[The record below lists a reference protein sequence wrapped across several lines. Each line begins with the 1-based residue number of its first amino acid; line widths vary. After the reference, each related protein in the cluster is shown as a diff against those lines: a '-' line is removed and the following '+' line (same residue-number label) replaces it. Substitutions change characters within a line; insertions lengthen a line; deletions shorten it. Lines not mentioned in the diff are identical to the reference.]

1 MTGQRQLPLDFDH
14 RPALGG
20 EDFLVAPSNAEA
32 VAWIDRWPDWPGPA
46 LALHGPPGCGKTHLA
61 QVFVAGNRACLVG
74 ARELSAAGH
83 AKLTA
88 PACVVDD
95 AETVLAEGLEE
106 ALLHLHN
113 RLAEAGRHLLLV
125 ARRPPARWTVALSD
139 LSSRLK
145 AASAIAIKP
154 PDDTLITAVLV
165 KLFADRQLRVDS
177 DVVSF
182 MVARMERSFDAARR
196 LVAALDVAAL
206 AERRNITVP
215 LVRRVLDQAIEE
227 D

>member
-1 MTGQRQLPLDFDH
+1 MTERRQLPLDFDH

-20 EDFLVAPSNAEA
+20 EEFVVTPSNAEA

-61 QVFVAGNRACLVG
+61 QVFAAGAGACLLG
-74 ARELSAAGH
+74 AGELAAGGPDD
-83 AKLTA
+83 LTA

-95 AETVLAEGLEE
+95 AETVLAQGLEE

-113 RLAEAGRHLLLV
+113 RLAEAGRHLLLA
-125 ARRPPARWTVALSD
+125 ARRPPARWTVALED
-139 LSSRLK
+139 LRSRLN

-154 PDDTLITAVLV
+154 PDDTLIAAVLV

-182 MVARMERSFDAARR
+182 MVARMDRSFDAARR
-196 LVAALDVAAL
+196 LVAALDAAAL

-215 LVRRVLDQAIEE
+215 LARRVVELASEE

>member
-1 MTGQRQLPLDFDH
+1 MTESRQLPFSFDH

-20 EDFLVAPSNAEA
+20 EDFLVAPSNSEA

-46 LALHGPPGCGKTHLA
+46 LALHGPPGCGKTHLS
-61 QVFVAGNRACLVG
+61 QVFAAGTRACLVS
-74 ARELSAAGH
+74 ASELSSDGPVH
-83 AKLTA
+83 LTA

-95 AETVLAEGLEE
+95 TETVLALGLEE

-113 RLAEAGRHLLLV
+113 RLAEAGRHLLLA
-125 ARRPPARWTVALSD
+125 ARRPPAHWSVALGD
-139 LSSRLK
+139 LRSRLN
-145 AASAIAIKP
+145 AAAAIAIKS

-165 KLFADRQLRVDS
+165 KLFSDRQLRVDS

-196 LVAALDVAAL
+196 LVAALDAAAL

-215 LVRRVLDQAIEE
+215 LARHVLEQLD
-227 D
+227 DTY

>member
-1 MTGQRQLPLDFDH
+1 LTESRQLPFNFDH

-20 EDFLVAPSNAEA
+20 EDFLVAPSNSEA

-46 LALHGPPGCGKTHLA
+46 LALHGPPGCGKTHLS
-61 QVFVAGNRACLVG
+61 QVFAAGTRACLVS
-74 ARELSAAGH
+74 ASELSSGGPVH
-83 AKLTA
+83 LTA

-95 AETVLAEGLEE
+95 AETVLALGLEE

-113 RLAEAGRHLLLV
+113 RLAEAGRHLLLA
-125 ARRPPARWTVALSD
+125 ARRPPARWLVALGD
-139 LSSRLK
+139 LRSRLN
-145 AASAIAIKP
+145 AAAAIAIKS

-165 KLFADRQLRVDS
+165 KLFSDRQLRVNG

-196 LVAALDVAAL
+196 LVAALDAAAL

-215 LVRRVLDQAIEE
+215 LARHVLEQLD
-227 D
+227 DPY